1 MLTSRTESGA
11 GQRIT
16 KPIGWES
23 PGESEAASAGISAS
37 FLKKR
42 SKKLLLFDPEAVS
55 SPAAK
60 EQKFFGYFF
69 SKK

>member
-23 PGESEAASAGISAS
+23 PGESEAASAGIIMRALDHKESGGGDLAAEQPADWM
-37 FLKKR
+37 R
-42 SKKLLLFDPEAVS
+42 SLSVL
-55 SPAAK
+55 
-60 EQKFFGYFF
+60 QKQ
-69 SKK
+69 SVQRV